1 MMHKLHCCVSHVGP
15 FFKIKFANM
24 QDALVGSTD
33 KSNGSHEKD
42 GELFY
47 DYEVVGAVSR
57 QLSSRQRK
65 TQLDVSLT

>member
-1 MMHKLHCCVSHVGP
+1 MMHKLHCCVSQVGLS
-15 FFKIKFANM
+15 FNIELVHM

-57 QLSSRQRK
+57 QLSSRQCK
-65 TQLDVSLT
+65 S